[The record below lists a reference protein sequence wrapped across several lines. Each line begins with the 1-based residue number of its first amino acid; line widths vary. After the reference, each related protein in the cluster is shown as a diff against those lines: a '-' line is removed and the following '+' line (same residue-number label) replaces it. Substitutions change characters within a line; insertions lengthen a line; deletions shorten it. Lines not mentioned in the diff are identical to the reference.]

1 MVIIYKNPN
10 GDTRTAKKDVTYE
23 EFQKAN
29 DMHRQ
34 DVKNVM
40 NEIAYQIMHNG
51 NKHDYTKKSFEKGFY
66 NCFKDT
72 LEYNIN
78 FVESDWYQLHIDRE
92 KHHPLSKCHKDITL
106 LDIIE
111 MIVDCVCAGKSRC
124 GEVRD
129 LEISDDILKL
139 ALKNTV
145 KEIDNMVRV
154 DE

>member
-10 GDTRTAKKDVTYE
+10 GDTRTADKNVTFK

-29 DMHRQ
+29 DMHIQ

-40 NEIAYQIMHNG
+40 NEIAYKIMHNG
-51 NKHDYTKKSFEKGFY
+51 NKHDYTKKSFEKGFF

-72 LEYNIN
+72 LEYDDN
-78 FVESDWYQLHIDRE
+78 FIESPWYQLHIDRE
-92 KHHPLSKCHKDITL
+92 KHHPLSKCHADITL

-111 MIVDCVCAGKSRC
+111 MVADCVCAGKSRT

-129 LEISDDILKL
+129 LEISDEILKL

-145 KEIDNMVRV
+145 KEIDKMVRV